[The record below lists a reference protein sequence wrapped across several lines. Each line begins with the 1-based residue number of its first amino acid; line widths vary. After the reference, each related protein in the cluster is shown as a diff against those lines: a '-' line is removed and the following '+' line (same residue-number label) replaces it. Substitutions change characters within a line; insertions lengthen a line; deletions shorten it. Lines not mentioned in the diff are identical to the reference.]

1 MWRCAPAGAWS
12 CPPVGGVFST
22 GVALLPLIAA
32 QVNPNHIG
40 WIEDRPLPLRFVDT
54 GVSFLIG
61 ETGWVIAEPARDGYA
76 LVPVILFGAG
86 LVLVLVRG
94 TFRERRGAA
103 LGATLG
109 LGVAGL
115 AAAAALIGKDYVV
128 ERNLLPALIP
138 LASAAAI
145 GFGSER
151 ARRLGLLLA
160 LVLCVYWL
168 GFDYHVTQTPNLQ
181 RPDLRGLT
189 EQLGAP
195 VARRAIVTWR
205 LAAEPLRWYLGDHA
219 VRMYGGVERIRE
231 VDIVSKR
238 LVTGRP
244 ANLPH
249 SFQAM
254 QRLRLDR
261 LTLTRYRAPRPMR
274 LWFHTLHTMPT
285 GFGGTAVVLDGTAKA
300 GLAGDAGPRA
310 ARGPSVAAAVPA
322 VSG

>member
-1 MWRCAPAGAWS
+1 M
-12 CPPVGGVFST
+12 
-22 GVALLPLIAA
+22 
-32 QVNPNHIG
+32 
-40 WIEDRPLPLRFVDT
+40 
-54 GVSFLIG
+54 
-61 ETGWVIAEPARDGYA
+61 IAEPPRDRYA

-109 LGVAGL
+109 LGVVGL
-115 AAAAALIGKDYVV
+115 AAAAALVGKDYVV

-160 LVLCVYWL
+160 LVLCAYWL

-195 VARRAIVTWR
+195 VAR
-205 LAAEPLRWYLGDHA
+205 
-219 VRMYGGVERIRE
+219 
-231 VDIVSKR
+231 
-238 LVTGRP
+238 
-244 ANLPH
+244 
-249 SFQAM
+249 
-254 QRLRLDR
+254 
-261 LTLTRYRAPRPMR
+261 
-274 LWFHTLHTMPT
+274 
-285 GFGGTAVVLDGTAKA
+285 
-300 GLAGDAGPRA
+300 AGDSHLEAGGRTAPLVPRRPRRAHVRWSRTDSRSGHRQQATGDRA
-310 ARGPSVAAAVPA
+310 AR
-322 VSG
+322 